1 MNIVFG
7 KIVGDFNSYSLPD
20 TTLNEETF
28 KSSVNKSRLDLRIEL
43 SDLPRSPFCSLYI
56 VYLFIGKFVL
66 TYIAMVGVTNAGR
79 ES

>member
-28 KSSVNKSRLDLRIEL
+28 KSSVNKSRLDLRIEF
-43 SDLPRSPFCSLYI
+43 SNLPRSPVLQFVHRLLVHRQI
-56 VYLFIGKFVL
+56 RPHVYCHG
-66 TYIAMVGVTNAGR
+66 GCH
-79 ES
+79 